1 MMICTSDEYQ
11 RTLEALKEHAE
22 HIERQRQFFE
32 REGLPLDQVE
42 RLLQPTRSFA
52 AGLREDAEAFERL
65 QRGELGPLHNLA
77 DVGRWL
83 VGARVARGLSRQAL
97 ADLLGSSEQE
107 VERDE
112 RNDYRRITVERAQRI
127 LDVLGVRFR
136 AEAVCPPSNDPA
148 IP

>member
-11 RTLEALKEHAE
+11 RTLEALNEHAE
-22 HIERQRQFFE
+22 HVERQRQLFE

-42 RLLQPTRSFA
+42 RILQPTRSFA

-65 QRGELGPLHNLA
+65 QRSE
-77 DVGRWL
+77 
-83 VGARVARGLSRQAL
+83 
-97 ADLLGSSEQE
+97 LGSSEQE

-112 RNDYRRITVERAQRI
+112 RNDYRGTTVERAQQI

-136 AEAVCPPSNDPA
+136 AEAACPPFDDPTVS
-148 IP
+148 